1 MERVLLTLYL
11 KQIIDGATAT
21 FHHVILNITT
31 VKPSRV
37 QTLYSDSVVN
47 SCFFPNFKIAR

>member
-21 FHHVILNITT
+21 FHHVIFNITT